1 MDVSV
6 SNPPTTRPKTVC
18 FPSKCRHDRNVIKLQ
33 NTGIL
38 HLFTQRSII
47 TPWNG
52 VLLEKLIGSQ
62 LVKKYPISHGIRRL
76 ISAFTSAHHLSLSSA
91 RSIQSMPPHHTSW
104 ISILILSSHLC
115 LGIPSGL
122 LPSGFPTKT
131 LYTPLLYPHML
142 HAPPISLFWI
152 LSPERYWVRSID
164 N

>member
-18 FPSKCRHDRNVIKLQ
+18 FPSKCRHDRNVMKLQ

-38 HLFTQRSII
+38 HLSTQHSIL
-47 TPWNG
+47 TPWSR

-62 LVKKYPISHGIRRL
+62 LVKKFTTSHGIRRL
-76 ISAFTSAHHLSLSSA
+76 IITFTRAHHLSLSSA

-104 ISILILSSHLC
+104 KSILILSSHLS

-122 LPSGFPTKT
+122 FPSGFPTKT
-131 LYTPLLYPHML
+131 LHTPLLYPYVL
-142 HAPPISLFWI
+142 HACPSHYSGFYHLNTIGWG
-152 LSPERYWVRSID
+152 V
-164 N
+164 